1 MLKIYCFFHFVH
13 STSPQNAN
21 KNPPA
26 RSVGNIGLSASAE
39 SVHQSA
45 TGKRPS
51 RRGTASRHHPHRSSS
66 RRNKE
71 NGSRPGSFR
80 NNKLANNS
88 NNPDIDGR
96 LRKQRAVSFEQPPPP
111 VVVVSAATTSSAAA
125 ASTASWCEYSI
136 SIDESD
142 QPMAHSSGATAAA
155 VSSDGDELMD
165 TSPPPKESHFKP
177 PRV

>member
-1 MLKIYCFFHFVH
+1 MQYQN
-13 STSPQNAN
+13 SP
-21 KNPPA
+21 P
-26 RSVGNIGLSASAE
+26 RSSVGNIGLSASAE

-96 LRKQRAVSFEQPPPP
+96 LRKQRAVSFEQPTPP
-111 VVVVSAATTSSAAA
+111 VVVVSAATSSSAASASGAA
-125 ASTASWCEYSI
+125 ASKWCEYSI

-142 QPMAHSSGATAAA
+142 QPMAHSSGVASAA

-165 TSPPPKESHFKP
+165 TSPPPKETHFKP